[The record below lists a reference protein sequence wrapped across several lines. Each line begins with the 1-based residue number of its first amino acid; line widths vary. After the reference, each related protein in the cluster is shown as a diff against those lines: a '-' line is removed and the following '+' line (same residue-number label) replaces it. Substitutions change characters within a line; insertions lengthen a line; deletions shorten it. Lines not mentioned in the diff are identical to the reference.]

1 MVIYRMKRSL
11 IILGALFCVFCIA
24 STSIAIPQVQSTF
37 VLDKIDDLNYIKLKL
52 QNKITEI
59 NEFISQKIKDILTLG
74 IIDNLI
80 NLLIKLLEFILKI
93 ADFISTILNLGG
105 RILQFVNQI
114 IYIIE
119 TIISIINW
127 ILDLFNP
134 EKLLSNNYF

>member
-11 IILGALFCVFCIA
+11 ITLGALFCVFCIA
-24 STSIAIPQVQSTF
+24 STSTAIPQVQSTF

-59 NEFISQKIKDILTLG
+59 NEFISQKIKDISTLG